1 MKETELPLY
10 WTTQFFRKL
19 YELGLKTAVIS
30 PGSRSTPLVL
40 ALSALNDIEKIAVLD
55 ERSAAFMA
63 LGIAKT
69 TTRPVALICT
79 SGTAVANY
87 LPAVVEARQS
97 GIPLIVV
104 TADRP
109 PSLQKIGASQSIP
122 QDEIFG
128 SYPVFSFNPGL
139 PSADKKE
146 VSRLQTA
153 AEQLYFF
160 SMNRCGPVHI
170 NFPFR
175 KPLEPEPAYY
185 AQVKKENKQYLNAG
199 VREHSVKVHQQ
210 VELNDTIWSDIVS
223 AERPVIIAGPA
234 HPSQKLSFIPGLAAR
249 LQAPVLAEPG
259 SGLPSHNHIIEGF
272 DGFLRS
278 EENYENLNADLI
290 LRFGRQP
297 VSKATN
303 QYLEYMAN
311 QPQYV
316 FHEPDFFADET
327 LSASKYIPLKG
338 DLKIPEISGSASK
351 DWLEQWTNIS
361 RKFSDYRASQLDE
374 TSLTDGL
381 VFSEVQKHFESTHF
395 VMLSNSFPVRDM
407 MLFNDYHQSCF
418 VNRGA
423 SGIDGILSTTL
434 GISLAGNRPG
444 VLFIGDL
451 AFLHDS
457 NALQQAHRV
466 KKPLLVVLLNNGGGT
481 IFRMLPVFELKSVY
495 ETYFETP
502 QNVSFAHLCRSY
514 DVNHTL
520 ITRTNELAEAI
531 ESEIKKPGVNVL
543 ECITDV
549 KSSMDLRD
557 NLWDF
562 KL

>member
-1 MKETELPLY
+1 MKPNELPLY

-19 YELGLKTAVIS
+19 CELGLKRAVIS
-30 PGSRSTPLVL
+30 PGSRSTPLTL
-40 ALSALNDIEKIAVLD
+40 ALSSIKKIDKITVLD

-63 LGIAKT
+63 LGMAKSSSE
-69 TTRPVALICT
+69 PVVLVCT

-87 LPAVVEARQS
+87 FPAVIEAKQS
-97 GIPLIVV
+97 GIPLIVL

-109 PSLQKIGASQSIP
+109 PSLQKIGASQSII
-122 QDEIFG
+122 QDNIFG
-128 SYPVFSFNPGL
+128 KYPVFSFNPGL
-139 PSADKKE
+139 PSNDKKDI
-146 VSRLQTA
+146 SRLVAA
-153 AEQLYFF
+153 AEQSYFF
-160 SMNRCGPVHI
+160 SKERCGPVHI

-175 KPLEPEPAYY
+175 KPLEPEPAFYT
-185 AQVKKENKQYLNAG
+185 QLEQENEQYLGTAG
-199 VREHSVKVHQQ
+199 TEKAVKLQQQ
-210 VELNDTIWSDIVS
+210 VEINDSIWSDIIS
-223 AERPVIIAGPA
+223 AERPVIVVGPA
-234 HPSQKLSFIPGLAAR
+234 HPKQNLNFIPSLAAR

-259 SGLPSHNHIIEGF
+259 SGLPSHNHIIDGF

-278 EENYENLNADLI
+278 KENYENLNADLI

-297 VSKATN
+297 VSKAVN
-303 QYLEYMAN
+303 QYLEYTKNNA
-311 QPQYV
+311 QYV
-316 FHEPDFFADET
+316 FHEPDFWSDET

-338 DLKIPEISGSASK
+338 VLKIPEISGSASK
-351 DWLEQWTNIS
+351 DWLEKWTNIS
-361 RKFSDYRASQLDE
+361 RKFTDYRASQLDE

-381 VFSEVQKHFESTHF
+381 VFSEVQKHFQTNHF

-407 MLFNDYHQSCF
+407 MLFNSYHQSCF

-434 GISLAGNRPG
+434 GISAESGKPG

-495 ETYFETP
+495 ESYFETP

-531 ESEIKKPGVNVL
+531 ESEIKKPGVNVV

-549 KSSMDLRD
+549 KSSMDLRH